1 MHHCGRS
8 KKLLKT
14 WKSIRVG
21 EARNSL
27 KLGSARN
34 SLKLGS
40 TSPSLNQEPHFLVDA
55 LSWEAEENCK
65 SHVEGIWE

>member
-14 WKSIRVG
+14 WKRIC
-21 EARNSL
+21 ARE
-27 KLGSARN
+27 ARN

-40 TSPSLNQEPHFLVDA
+40 TSPSLN
-55 LSWEAEENCK
+55 
-65 SHVEGIWE
+65 